1 MNTTPTT
8 HRIQK
13 IHFWTPELVKNFC
26 VDLGAYT
33 CGCNAEYDEM
43 LEYVTYHDPEEP
55 QNVYIVARDIL
66 EHSSDELNAKMPH
79 ILSCGFRSTEKS
91 VAARLSDF
99 EENEGE
105 ENIGF
110 DSILFVTPGEARD
123 TRLLG
128 KLGQVS
134 IFRA

>member
-66 EHSSDELNAKMPH
+66 EHSSDELNANFLVDDIM
-79 ILSCGFRSTEKS
+79 E
-91 VAARLSDF
+91 
-99 EENEGE
+99 
-105 ENIGF
+105 
-110 DSILFVTPGEARD
+110 
-123 TRLLG
+123 LLEMTAIRTNYI
-128 KLGQVS
+128 VD
-134 IFRA
+134 